1 MNNLVLLVLLG
12 LFAYTVLS
20 RNVARLTRVPWWLL
34 WLVFMIPPI
43 VLVVMDDGL
52 NRTPPLWV
60 MLLLVVA
67 SSCTTAFLLRWG
79 RMAPPSVSRSPEAVD
94 AVVRAEMEETR
105 AANGVESNLADHQP
119 ISEIPK
125 EKLRGCFPWTIFYLQ
140 NLEYRPQAIICRGN
154 LRVEADEA
162 YDRVRTNVENLFGQR
177 FLVVLQEGFAGKPF
191 FALVPNPAAR
201 RSEAELQARRERP
214 SLALLLLVMTGIA
227 MLLAGVMVQG
237 IAPDT
242 LQSQPWQILAG
253 LPYALALG
261 SILLAQEGGRHWA
274 ARRHQLPISLPYFV
288 PVPFAFGTFGAMVR
302 LRAPVPHRKALF
314 DVAIAGPLASLLV
327 AVPLLIL
334 GLMLSEVVP
343 LPAGDNVGQLLLSQ
357 QFDPS
362 MSILLAIVGKL
373 VMWGKL
379 SAGEAIAFHPI
390 AAAAWIGL
398 LVLALNMIPIGQLD
412 GGHIV
417 HAVYGQ
423 QMGANIGRVARLLV
437 FILALALQ
445 PWLRVWALLIFL
457 LTSGDEPALNDVTDL
472 SEGRDLLGLFM
483 LTLVVVIVLPAPPFL
498 RMWLG
503 LM

>member
-1 MNNLVLLVLLG
+1 MSNLVLLVLLG
-12 LFAYTVLS
+12 LFAYVVLS
-20 RNVARLTRVPWWLL
+20 RSVARLTRVPWWLL

-52 NRTPPLWV
+52 GQTPPLWV

-67 SSCTTAFLLRWG
+67 SSFTTAVLLRWG
-79 RMAPPSVSRSPEAVD
+79 RMAPPSVSRSPASEGVETAVR
-94 AVVRAEMEETR
+94 VEVEEPQ
-105 AANGVESNLADHQP
+105 ASKGLESNLADHQP

-154 LRVEADEA
+154 LRVQADEA

-191 FALVPNPAAR
+191 FALVPNPASR
-201 RSEAELQARRERP
+201 RSESELQARRERP
-214 SLALLLLVMTGIA
+214 SLALLLSIATGLA
-227 MLLAGVMVQG
+227 MLLAGVVVQG
-237 IAPDT
+237 VSPEQ
-242 LQSQPWQILAG
+242 LQTEPWRILAG
-253 LPYALALG
+253 LPYALPLG
-261 SILLAQEGGRHWA
+261 VILLAQEGGRYWA

-314 DVAIAGPLASLLV
+314 DVAIAGPIASLLV
-327 AVPLLIL
+327 AVPLLFL
-334 GLMLSEVVP
+334 GLTLSEAVP
-343 LPAGDNVGQLLLSQ
+343 FPTGADAGRLLLLQ

-373 VMWGKL
+373 ALGSGL
-379 SAGEAIAFHPI
+379 SAGQVIDFHPI
-390 AAAAWIGL
+390 AAAGWIGL
-398 LVLALNMIPIGQLD
+398 LVLSLNLMPIGQLD
-412 GGHIV
+412 GGHIA

-437 FILALALQ
+437 FVLALA
-445 PWLRVWALLIFL
+445 
-457 LTSGDEPALNDVTDL
+457 
-472 SEGRDLLGLFM
+472 
-483 LTLVVVIVLPAPPFL
+483 
-498 RMWLG
+498 
-503 LM
+503 